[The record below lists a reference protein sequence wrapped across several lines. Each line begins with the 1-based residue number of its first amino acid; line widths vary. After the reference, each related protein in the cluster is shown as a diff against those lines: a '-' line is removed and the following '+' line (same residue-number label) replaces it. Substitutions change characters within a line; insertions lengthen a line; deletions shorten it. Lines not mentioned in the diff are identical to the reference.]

1 MRTSIPSIRRFVS
14 LGFCL
19 SLIFAAQGDA
29 QAQYG
34 TIKGQVIW
42 DGPQIPE
49 LAPKVKV
56 GANVKDSQVC
66 AGEPIP
72 DESLVIDP
80 QSKGIRYCIVYLAR
94 PSGDNPERLQ
104 QMIEAEPQVLIDQEG
119 CQFIPHV
126 AVLHEK
132 QQALFKSSDP
142 VAHNV
147 RLQGFSNSLNF
158 MLPANGEMPRP
169 LASERR
175 PMPMACD
182 IHPWMQGFVMVF
194 DHPFFAL
201 TDEQGN
207 FEIEGVP
214 AGKQNLVIWQ
224 EKVGYV
230 TAGAARGQEVTVE
243 ADKEVTLG
251 PVKIAPSQVK

>member
-1 MRTSIPSIRRFVS
+1 MRFSILSTRRLVTFAFGLTLIFVS
-14 LGFCL
+14 
-19 SLIFAAQGDA
+19 QGETR
-29 QAQYG
+29 AQYG
-34 TIKGQVIW
+34 TIKGKVIW
-42 DGPQIPE
+42 DGSQLPE
-49 LAPKVKV
+49 LKPMIEA

-66 AGEPIP
+66 AAEPIP

-80 QSKGIRYCIVYLAR
+80 ESKGIRYCIVYLAR
-94 PSGDNPERLQ
+94 PSGDNPDRVAEML
-104 QMIEAEPQVLIDQEG
+104 EAEPQVLIDQVG
-119 CQFIPHV
+119 CRFIPHV

-158 MLPANGEMPRP
+158 MLPANGELPRP

-182 IHPWMQGFVMVF
+182 IHPWMKGFVMVF

-214 AGKQNLVIWQ
+214 AGKQNIVVWQ

-243 ADKEVTLG
+243 AGKETVLT